1 MQSNPPKDK
10 QPKTVPP
17 IKIIKNKVINN
28 NVSPLSSPEW
38 QQQQKSTKRN
48 LSNSPTT
55 PTNNQEKKP
64 KLFSSPNRFSVL
76 SNNEPVTMDNDSDN
90 DDDTNQNESD
100 HAISQ
105 TNKKDQP
112 PPIYVKDIT
121 NFSNL
126 RNAIADLIGKD
137 SFTCK
142 STTTHLKIQPDT
154 PDNYRSLIHFLKDKK
169 EKYHT
174 FQFQSDKSLRAVI
187 KNIHHTTEPTEIASA
202 LEEIGFTV
210 RQVTN
215 IKHQKT
221 KISLPLFFVDLAPEI
236 ISKEIF
242 NITSLLNTKI
252 KVEEPHKRREIPQC
266 LNCQTYGHTKSYCSY
281 SPRCVKCSGTHPT
294 ATCTKSPDLPAK
306 CALCNGEHPA
316 NYKGC
321 IVYKEL
327 QQRRRQPHN
336 SRIHQQQQLPPTNH
350 QMQPINQPTSHLST
364 QIPRTQYHSYAEAV
378 ATNTGNAPPPNPSE
392 TQNTSSVDNN
402 VLTKFLEDLKCI
414 INPLISLLT
423 TVMTNL
429 LNVKHNI

>member
-1 MQSNPPKDK
+1 MQSNPPKSK
-10 QPKTVPP
+10 QSKTVQP
-17 IKIIKNKVINN
+17 IKIINNQVINKD
-28 NVSPLSSPEW
+28 SPLLSPEW
-38 QQQQKSTKRN
+38 QQQQKSSKRS
-48 LSNSPTT
+48 LSNSPAS
-55 PTNNQEKKP
+55 PTNNQGKKS
-64 KLFSSPNRFSVL
+64 KFFSSPNRFSVL
-76 SNNEPVTMDNDSDN
+76 SENEPVTIDN
-90 DDDTNQNESD
+90 DDINQNEHD
-100 HAISQ
+100 HAVSQ

-112 PPIYVKDIT
+112 PPIYVKEII

-126 RNAIADLIGKD
+126 RNAIADLIGQD

-154 PDNYRSLIHFLKDKK
+154 SENYRKLIHFLKD
-169 EKYHT
+169 ENAEYHT
-174 FQFQSDKSLRAVI
+174 FQSQSDKSIRVVI
-187 KNIHHTTEPTEIASA
+187 KNIHHSTEPAEIASA

-242 NITSLLNTKI
+242 NISSLLNTKI

-266 LNCQTYGHTKSYCSY
+266 QNCQTYGHTRSYCSY
-281 SPRCVKCSGTHPT
+281 SPRCVKCGGTHT
-294 ATCTKSPDLPAK
+294 TSNCTKSPDLPAK

-316 NYKGC
+316 SYKGC
-321 IVYKEL
+321 IIYKEL
-327 QQRRRQPHN
+327 QQRRRQPYN
-336 SRIHQQQQLPPTNH
+336 SRNHQQQQLQPTNH
-350 QMQPINQPTSHLST
+350 QMQPINQLTSHPST
-364 QIPRTQYHSYAEAV
+364 QIPKTRNHSYAEAV
-378 ATNTGNAPPPNPSE
+378 TTNTGNAPPPNLPE
-392 TQNTSSVDNN
+392 TQHTSSIDNN
-402 VLTKFLEDLKCI
+402 VLTKFLEDFKCI